1 MVKALILV
9 GGFGTRLRPLTL
21 SKPKPLVDFA
31 GKPVVVH
38 QLEALQ
44 RAGCSEV
51 VLAINYQPEL
61 MLGFVQEWGPKLG
74 LKITI
79 SRETTPMGTAGPLAL
94 ARDILKDGSGDP
106 FFVLNSDVVSEYPFE
121 DLLAFHRDRGAEA
134 TILVTKVEDPSK
146 YGVVLM
152 DERGEVDKFVEKPKV
167 FVGDKINAGMYI
179 ISPAVLDRIELRPT
193 SIEKEVFPAVA
204 ADKGLYA
211 MTLPGFWMD
220 IGQPKDYLTGVQLYL
235 AAKRANDPAALA
247 SGEGIVGNVLIDP
260 TATVGKGCKIG
271 PNVCIAA
278 GCTIGDG
285 ARISDTNIFGGVEV
299 KAHALVKGSILGW
312 GSTVGAWGRVEGMS
326 ILGEDVAVQDELLLN
341 GAVVLPHKEIK
352 ASVPE
357 PRIIL

>member
-1 MVKALILV
+1 
-9 GGFGTRLRPLTL
+9 
-21 SKPKPLVDFA
+21 
-31 GKPVVVH
+31 
-38 QLEALQ
+38 
-44 RAGCSEV
+44 
-51 VLAINYQPEL
+51 
-61 MLGFVQEWGPKLG
+61 
-74 LKITI
+74 
-79 SRETTPMGTAGPLAL
+79 MGTAGPLAL